1 MFVVFVR
8 QKVHSEGQML
18 SYNVMVYGLGFRVQ
32 GSGFGV
38 WGLEFMVQGSRCRC
52 RLVAVRSSEELRVGG
67 SKFRVH
73 GSRL

>member
-1 MFVVFVR
+1 
-8 QKVHSEGQML
+8 
-18 SYNVMVYGLGFRVQ
+18 MVYGLWFRVQ